1 MELNISYE
9 NVSDLKPYQNNA
21 KIHTEEQI
29 GQIAESIRQFG
40 MNDPIAVWKNG
51 EIIEGHGRLEACKR
65 LGMKKVPVIHLDSM
79 TDEERRAYMLIHNKL
94 TVDTGFQFDILTEEL
109 EGIDGI
115 DMSVFGF
122 DVDDESWFENR
133 QRYEGK
139 QEGNDE
145 YNEFLEKFEVKK
157 TTDDCYTPDGIY
169 DLIASYVE
177 KTYNVDRK
185 NFVRPFYP
193 NGDYEKE
200 KYKPTDIV
208 VDNPPFSIISKIISF
223 YADNG
228 IKFFLFA
235 PSLTGFSTAQIEK
248 STTIATGATITYENG
263 AKVSTSFVTNLEGDY
278 IVRTDPVLLKDVE
291 EMDAKIRKEKR
302 VELPKYEYPSYIVT
316 MAMMCTWAKYGIWFK
331 VPRGQGV
338 QIQALDAQKEEG
350 KGIFGGGILLSEK
363 ARIEAEKARKPQVYE
378 LSEREQTIVWE
389 LSDRE
394 QTIVWEL
401 SDRES

>member
-1 MELNISYE
+1 MKRYFIILFASLAALLPAAAQRLTVGGYGEVAMSRNFYSD
-9 NVSDLKPYQNNA
+9 NVYRYSSAASHAGEQHGRFDIPHAVIYVGYDFGKGWSMQTE
-21 KIHTEEQI
+21 IEFEHTGTGTASEKEFEEALQAAQEEI
-29 GQIAESIRQFG
+29 NPAAIVL
-40 MNDPIAVWKNG
+40 D
-51 EIIEGHGRLEACKR
+51 EII
-65 LGMKKVPVIHLDSM
+65 
-79 TDEERRAYMLIHNKL
+79 
-94 TVDTGFQFDILTEEL
+94 
-109 EGIDGI
+109 
-115 DMSVFGF
+115 
-122 DVDDESWFENR
+122 
-133 QRYEGK
+133 
-139 QEGNDE
+139 
-145 YNEFLEKFEVKK
+145 
-157 TTDDCYTPDGIY
+157 
-169 DLIASYVE
+169 
-177 KTYNVDRK
+177 
-185 NFVRPFYP
+185 VRPR
-193 NGDYEKE
+193 K
-200 KYKPTDIV
+200 TDIV